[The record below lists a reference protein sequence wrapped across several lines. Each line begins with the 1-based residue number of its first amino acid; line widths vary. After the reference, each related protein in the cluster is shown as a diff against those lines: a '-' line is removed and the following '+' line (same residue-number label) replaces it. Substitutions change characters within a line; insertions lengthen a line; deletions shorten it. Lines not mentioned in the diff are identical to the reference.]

1 MAGGGAL
8 KFGVRWRRPSVGSL
22 RRVRN
27 LLYRWLADDRGQ
39 DLVEY
44 VLLTATIA
52 LAGLVVM
59 NTFDD
64 VMNVVYTSWDTGT
77 QAIWEPQDPQ

>member
-1 MAGGGAL
+1 MISHYYAGFPL
-8 KFGVRWRRPSVGSL
+8 SESMVPFL
-22 RRVRN
+22 I
-27 LLYRWLADDRGQ
+27 RWLVNDEGQ
-39 DLVEY
+39 DLLEY
-44 VLLTATIA
+44 VLLGAVVA

-64 VMNVVYTSWDTGT
+64 VMNFVYASWDSST

>member
-1 MAGGGAL
+1 M
-8 KFGVRWRRPSVGSL
+8 KH
-22 RRVRN
+22 
-27 LLYRWLADDRGQ
+27 LLHRWLVEDDGQ

-44 VLLTATIA
+44 VLLTAA
-52 LAGLVVM
+52 VGFAGLLAI

-64 VMNVVYTSWDTGT
+64 VIRIVYTSWDTAS

>member
-1 MAGGGAL
+1 ML
-8 KFGVRWRRPSVGSL
+8 KLLIRSL
-22 RRVRN
+22 AR
-27 LLYRWLADDRGQ
+27 DEGQ

-44 VLLTATIA
+44 VLLGATVA

-64 VMNVVYTSWDTGT
+64 VMNLVYSSWDSST